1 MSAKLKSSFDQIDAQ
16 MESVQLQ
23 GATVASIQ
31 EGVHGVVVKQQH
43 DMEKMRADVER
54 CMANA
59 IATITSNTP
68 DQSHSGHVFQLR
80 DGGGP
85 KLNDARKSE
94 VADLTDGITKAAFV
108 LWRENLDLHLE
119 EFPEFCPGIND
130 VLKKIRLHTDGILT
144 RQNIQDKYGELK
156 EGEPG
161 SHLSDWRL

>member
-1 MSAKLKSSFDQIDAQ
+1 

-43 DMEKMRADVER
+43 GMEKMRVDVER
-54 CMANA
+54 YLANA
-59 IATITSNTP
+59 MAAIASNSP
-68 DQSHSGHVFQLR
+68 DQGQSGHVFQPR

-94 VADLTDGITKAAFV
+94 VADLTDGMTMDAFV

-119 EFPEFCPGIND
+119 EFPEFGPGIND
-130 VLKKIRLHTDGILT
+130 VLKKI
-144 RQNIQDKYGELK
+144 
-156 EGEPG
+156 
-161 SHLSDWRL
+161 